1 MGGPFITNLTGRLP
15 GGLPATSTGVYVN
28 GNPSGIRNN
37 RGGVAGPF
45 TSLPID
51 NLDRVLGI
59 TQVFQVTSTQNP
71 YGNIPHTGTSSGIDP
86 EAYPFSTGRWAP
98 YSGGRPTWYKQWGSG
113 VIDGSYAETIM
124 SAPYKKIIRD
134 HDRSGIWW
142 HGYSGVYMS
151 GNTII
156 VDREPVVYSGG
167 WSIEDATDV
176 SRTLGPSGADR
187 SSTGTY
193 APVYGFGGSM
203 WYNGQLQ
210 TDENCGQPCVW
221 IWDGSAWTVSSTGG
235 DCTDCGSTATF
246 GYGQYIGQ
254 AKQFPCGNN
263 PC

>member
-1 MGGPFITNLTGRLP
+1 MVGPFITNLTGRLP

-37 RGGVAGPF
+37 GGAVGCPFDATAGGLSGIVGVVNGYN
-45 TSLPID
+45 TTWAQ
-51 NLDRVLGI
+51 NL
-59 TQVFQVTSTQNP
+59 

-98 YSGGRPTWYKQWGSG
+98 YSGGRPTWSKQWGSG

-203 WYNGQLQ
+203 WLGGQLQ
-210 TDENCGQPCVW
+210 GICGKPCIW
-221 IWDGSAWTVSSTGG
+221 IWDGSSWYISSSGQG
-235 DCTDCGSTATF
+235 CTDCGSTGTF
-246 GYGQYIGQ
+246 GEGGYVGQ
-254 AKQFPCGNN
+254 AAFFPCGSN